1 MVIQRYLKKYR
12 DGEHFGAE
20 RKVRQPWAVV
30 VKKSFWAEATYRG
43 LERCMHLSRNSE
55 RRSCLKLKQM

>member
-30 VKKSFWAEATYRG
+30 VKKSFWEEATYRG
-43 LERCMHLSRNSE
+43 P
-55 RRSCLKLKQM
+55 